1 MASAEVATILQLS
14 PPAPTRP
21 RRPLAVHA
29 CLSSLGPRQSRA
41 RGRRPPGD
49 ALRVSSA
56 APCPSRPGEPPPA
69 TSGPRGR
76 TRSRP
81 ERRLKEAVPRSPT
94 TRAGPGQGRGR
105 PGVTAAASAPLL
117 PWKPGPAV
125 HPAGTRPP
133 GCRSARGAG
142 GAWVSLGPRPSP
154 AYGGHAARLGLPRW
168 GPGARRSQLRG
179 HETQTVT
186 RSGLRFRGRTAI
198 PARKREC

>member
-1 MASAEVATILQLS
+1 MS
-14 PPAPTRP
+14 
-21 RRPLAVHA
+21 
-29 CLSSLGPRQSRA
+29 
-41 RGRRPPGD
+41 
-49 ALRVSSA
+49 
-56 APCPSRPGEPPPA
+56 
-69 TSGPRGR
+69 
-76 TRSRP
+76 
-81 ERRLKEAVPRSPT
+81 
-94 TRAGPGQGRGR
+94 
-105 PGVTAAASAPLL
+105 ASAPLL

-133 GCRSARGAG
+133 GCWSARGAG

-198 PARKREC
+198 PARKRECRAEATPGGKGAHGLLPYCAPALRPWRPGRGPRHTRVVTEPEDVTPGGRPGGPQRPGGRTATSAASRPPTAGSGGSQVATADGPHRRALLQVAGRVAFPVDS